1 MFFENLAFIL
11 PSFSQFLL
19 KRILVFSH
27 KMVFIKNEAALLCV
41 TMLERA
47 RASTCNYNVVY
58 TFLIYCLP
66 LRSSAFV
73 VYFSTA
79 FWHGN
84 EAFPKGSTW
93 NEIVPFLV
101 IFLLPYSIC
110 RGVKICFYSCRYQNQ
125 NFSLVSHLC
134 RSCSTRVALVSF
146 VQHSCRTRVRL
157 VSHSCRPCL
166 NRVALV
172 SRSCRS
178 YRTRVA
184 RVWRSGCKL
193 DQIKKDY
200 CNQFCGIIRQL

>member
-1 MFFENLAFIL
+1 
-11 PSFSQFLL
+11 
-19 KRILVFSH
+19 
-27 KMVFIKNEAALLCV
+27 MVFIKNEAALLCV

-134 RSCSTRVALVSF
+134 RSCSTRVVRVALVSHSCQTC
-146 VQHSCRTRVRL
+146 VALVSPVSQSCRTRVAFVSV
-157 VSHSCRPCL
+157 VSHSCRSCL
-166 NRVALV
+166 AL
-172 SRSCRS
+172 
-178 YRTRVA
+178 
-184 RVWRSGCKL
+184 WL
-193 DQIKKDY
+193 
-200 CNQFCGIIRQL
+200 

>member
-1 MFFENLAFIL
+1 
-11 PSFSQFLL
+11 
-19 KRILVFSH
+19 
-27 KMVFIKNEAALLCV
+27 MVFIKNEAALLCV

-58 TFLIYCLP
+58 TFSIYCLP

-125 NFSLVSHLC
+125 NFSFVSFVTRFVRVALVSHLC
-134 RSCSTRVALVSF
+134 C
-146 VQHSCRTRVRL
+146 
-157 VSHSCRPCL
+157 
-166 NRVALV
+166 
-172 SRSCRS
+172 
-178 YRTRVA
+178 TRVA
-184 RVWRSGCKL
+184 RVWRSCL
-193 DQIKKDY
+193 A
-200 CNQFCGIIRQL
+200 LVL